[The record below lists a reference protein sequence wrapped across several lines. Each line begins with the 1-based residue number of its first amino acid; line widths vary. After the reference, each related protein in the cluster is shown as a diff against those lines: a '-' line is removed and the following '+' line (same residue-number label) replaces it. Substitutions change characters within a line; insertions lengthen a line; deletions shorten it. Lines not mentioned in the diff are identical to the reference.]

1 MEIKIEELTID
12 GEKWKIEYSEDYKD
26 GWKLTNHLVWQG
38 NLPSIRGLSMAG
50 KKNSPIDSHRQE
62 YKAWKAK
69 KKRDSQTR
77 KALVHAL
84 LQSVEIINSE
94 DLILKSDDSEE

>member
-1 MEIKIEELTID
+1 MEIKIEELLID
-12 GEKWKIEYSEDYKD
+12 GKRWKIEYNEDYKD
-26 GWKLTNHLVWQG
+26 GWKLLGGIGFGPGQ
-38 NLPSIRGLSMAG
+38 NLRNLSMEA
-50 KKNSPIDSHRQE
+50 KKNSPIDSHKQE

>member
-1 MEIKIEELTID
+1 MKMEIKIEELIID
-12 GEKWKIEYSEDYKD
+12 GKKWTIEYSEDYKD
-26 GWKLTNHLVWQG
+26 GWKLINHFR
-38 NLPSIRGLSMAG
+38 PSIRGLSMAS